1 MEQPVGDSIL
11 SRWFNRARRRIY
23 LPLDPAMNEIRLLK
37 IHQSRSQANSTLRV
51 TLVRSSLEDVADV
64 EYETISYA
72 WGDPTLSAKIVV
84 NSMTL
89 LFPKET
95 QKALLRLRLRD
106 KPRTVWIDAVCINQM
121 DKAERSRQVAIMSQI
136 YRKGIRNVVYLG
148 DDNEHSAPE
157 AVRSLSAVYHGE
169 IREETN
175 DFEMIHSTLNDSQNR
190 FISSDKPLRTK
201 LDAEALRNFFASAW
215 FRCVV
220 PFRTLK
226 TC

>member
-11 SRWFNRARRRIY
+11 SRWFNRPRRRIY

-89 LFPKET
+89 LFPRET

-190 FISSDKPLRTK
+190 FIRSDKPLRTK
-201 LDAEALRNFFASAW
+201 LDVEALRNFFASAW